1 MLTPF
6 ISRSLARSL
15 GFSVSLD
22 IMGGVLL
29 VFSVTR
35 LVVWRI
41 DGEGPEE
48 RNTGERP
55 KESRSTDEEEEE
67 SLVTVVEMSYDPSA
81 SSI

>member
-35 LVVWRI
+35 LVVWRM
-41 DGEGPEE
+41 DGEAQEE
-48 RNTGERP
+48 RTMGERP
-55 KESRSTDEEEEE
+55 KESRSTNEEEEE